1 MGKDDFVRMEL
12 HYQAT
17 LLDKDKELH
26 DKEKQIQHLDQEVT
40 MFKLEIEKLEFNN
53 KGMLNVVTEYEKTI
67 SEVIADRER
76 ERVCEIAKEKHRQEK
91 DQILDDLHS
100 AERAFNDVHRKY
112 ERTKEII
119 GEFKRNEDLLKAQV
133 KEVSEKLQKSE
144 ERYELL
150 KTHAEGKLNEANQ
163 ALDEIKRT
171 KSAEISKLQMMLRKA
186 DMKVSTL
193 ERTVEQKTKE
203 NIELTNIC
211 DELIS
216 KVGT

>member
-76 ERVCEIAKEKHRQEK
+76 ERVCDEIAKEKHRQEK

-150 KTHAEGKLNEANQ
+150 KSHAEGKLNEANQ

-193 ERTVEQKTKE
+193 KNSRTE
-203 NIELTNIC
+203 NKRKYRI
-211 DELIS
+211 D
-216 KVGT
+216 KYM

>member
-1 MGKDDFVRMEL
+1 MEL

-76 ERVCEIAKEKHRQEK
+76 ERVCDEIAKEKHRQEK

-100 AERAFNDVHRKY
+100 AERAFNDVHRY
-112 ERTKEII
+112 
-119 GEFKRNEDLLKAQV
+119 DP
-133 KEVSEKLQKSE
+133 
-144 ERYELL
+144 
-150 KTHAEGKLNEANQ
+150 
-163 ALDEIKRT
+163 
-171 KSAEISKLQMMLRKA
+171 
-186 DMKVSTL
+186 
-193 ERTVEQKTKE
+193 
-203 NIELTNIC
+203 
-211 DELIS
+211 
-216 KVGT
+216 